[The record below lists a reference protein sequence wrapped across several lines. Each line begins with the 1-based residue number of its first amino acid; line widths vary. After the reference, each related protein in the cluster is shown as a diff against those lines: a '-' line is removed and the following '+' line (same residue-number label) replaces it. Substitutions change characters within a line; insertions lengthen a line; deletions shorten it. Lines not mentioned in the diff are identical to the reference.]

1 MNIIYVLENPLV
13 DTTHA
18 IHKSTQFLLERP
30 KHLLVYPGFCLGVGI
45 VSWFFGGCLAMAY
58 QAVRGGR
65 EGAKYHLKGVTPTEK
80 YTCRVFERHNLAVY
94 VQTLQELKNMLFT
107 IYYV

>member
-1 MNIIYVLENPLV
+1 MLMIHYQWNSRGLCITTEYEYHVLENPLV
-13 DTTHA
+13 NTKHA

-58 QAVRGGR
+58 QAVR
-65 EGAKYHLKGVTPTEK
+65 E
-80 YTCRVFERHNLAVY
+80 
-94 VQTLQELKNMLFT
+94 
-107 IYYV
+107 